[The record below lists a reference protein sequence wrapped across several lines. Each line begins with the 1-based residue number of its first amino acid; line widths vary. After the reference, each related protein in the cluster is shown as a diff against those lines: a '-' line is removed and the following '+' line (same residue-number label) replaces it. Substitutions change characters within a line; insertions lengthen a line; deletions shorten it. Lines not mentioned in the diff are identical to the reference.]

1 MIRFFYYLLNKL
13 FMLERIVVEE
23 HQRVLLYKKG
33 HFVDL
38 LKPGSYHFLNIS
50 GELTYET
57 FDTNVLEFKSKYADV
72 LIKKHPDVI
81 ERNFFL
87 VDVAD
92 RQVAI
97 VSVDG
102 KMYKVLPPGSRQLFW
117 KEMRELSVEY
127 VDISSEYEVPQPLLR
142 ALLRIQSDQVLFQLV
157 PESHVG
163 LLFLDGKYI
172 KNVEPGVYLYW
183 RAGGQI
189 ALDVLDTRVQ
199 QVDVSGQEILTKDRV
214 SLRLT
219 LSCSYK
225 ISDPLAAK
233 SKVANYSDY
242 LYKEVQFG
250 IREAVSVR
258 TLDELLAEK
267 DALNGVVLEY
277 VKEKFAAIGIEVK
290 TIGVKDIILPGDMRE
305 MMNKVIEAKKLAEAN
320 QIKRREETAAT
331 RSLLNTAK
339 LMESNPT
346 LMRLKELE
354 TLEKVSEKIG
364 SLNLYGGFDSL
375 LNETL
380 KLRQTTKKPEK
391 K

>member
-1 MIRFFYYLLNKL
+1 MIRFVYYLLERL
-13 FMLERIVVEE
+13 FMLERITVEE

-33 HFVDL
+33 RFSDL
-38 LKPGSYHFLNIS
+38 LNPGSYHFLNGAGDIR
-50 GELTYET
+50 YEI

-72 LIKKHPDVI
+72 LLKKHPDVV
-81 ERNFFL
+81 EKSFFL
-87 VDVAD
+87 VDAAD

-97 VSVDG
+97 VSRDG
-102 KMYKVLPPGSRQLFW
+102 KVYKVLPPGSRQLFW
-117 KEMRELSVEY
+117 KEMREISVEY
-127 VDISSEYEVPQPLLR
+127 VDVSNEYEVPQPLVQP
-142 ALLRIQSDQVLFQLV
+142 LLRVQSDQVLFQIV

-163 LLFLDGKYI
+163 LLFLDGKYV
-172 KNVEPGVYLYW
+172 KQVEPGTYLYW
-183 RAGGQI
+183 RAGRQV

-219 LSCSYK
+219 LTCSYK
-225 ISDPLAAK
+225 ISDPLLAK
-233 SKVANYSDY
+233 TTVAKYSDY

-250 IREAVSVR
+250 IRKAVSIK
-258 TLDELLAEK
+258 TLDELLEEK
-267 DALNGVVLEY
+267 DALNGMVFDY

-354 TLEKVSEKIG
+354 TLEKVTEKIG
-364 SLNLYGGFDSL
+364 TLNLYGGFDGL
-375 LNETL
+375 LNEAL
-380 KLRQTTKKPEK
+380 KLRQTEK
-391 K
+391 GG

>member
-1 MIRFFYYLLNKL
+1 MIRFLYYLLNKL
-13 FMLERIVVEE
+13 FMLERISVEE

-33 HFVDL
+33 HFIDL
-38 LKPGSYHFLNIS
+38 LKPGHYHFLNIS

-72 LIKKHPDVI
+72 LIKKHSDAI
-81 ERNFFL
+81 ERSFLL

-92 RQVAI
+92 RQVAVI
-97 VSVDG
+97 SVDG
-102 KMYKVLPPGSRQLFW
+102 KIYKALPPGTRQLFW
-117 KEMRELSVEY
+117 KEMHELSVEY
-127 VDISSEYEVPQPLLR
+127 VDISKEYEVPPALTQ
-142 ALLRIQSDQVLFQLV
+142 ALLRIQSEQVLFQIV
-157 PESHVG
+157 PESHLG

-172 KNVEPGVYLYW
+172 KRVEPGVYLYW
-183 RAGGQI
+183 RAARKI
-189 ALDVLDTRVQ
+189 ALDILDTRLQ
-199 QVDVSGQEILTKDRV
+199 QIDVSGQEILTKDRV

-219 LSCSYK
+219 LTCSYK
-225 ISDPLAAK
+225 ISDPLPAK
-233 SKVANYSDY
+233 TQVSNYSDY

-250 IREAVSVR
+250 IREAVSAR

-267 DALNGVVLEY
+267 EALNGVVFEY
-277 VKEKFAAIGIEVK
+277 VKETFAAIGIEVK

-354 TLEKVSEKIG
+354 TLEKVSEKIS
-364 SLNLYGGFDSL
+364 SLNLYGGFDGL
-375 LNETL
+375 LNEAL
-380 KLRQTTKKPEK
+380 KLRRPGQKPEEK
-391 K
+391 